1 MSSDHQLSPSY
12 RRPRLALWLHPDA
25 MSWLPP
31 LLPAHRP
38 GKSSEIGTCQ
48 WKTTIYRWFSQK
60 ISMFNWYNNSV
71 TPKSSF
77 SWAESDLNRHQPV
90 KRNFGLRLMFSKR
103 VLPGLHAENPKN
115 AMRIYDG
122 RVGPSNHCV
131 LSTRN
136 LLVHPGFIPAGD
148 SQRRLDSLTF
158 SLRSSFIVT
167 RTNA

>member
-1 MSSDHQLSPSY
+1 
-12 RRPRLALWLHPDA
+12 
-25 MSWLPP
+25 
-31 LLPAHRP
+31 
-38 GKSSEIGTCQ
+38 
-48 WKTTIYRWFSQK
+48 
-60 ISMFNWYNNSV
+60 MFNWYNNSV